1 MDEKLKKKKKLKQKQ
16 KQRQKQKQSVIVNV
30 NLGKSRDKSTRERQP
45 KNQRVQLPPPVYKVY
60 ASPIHDLVPQMFNK
74 EGRQTS
80 QSSLA
85 EQIQNYFQKQE
96 QPKQGNVLGEAPTSL
111 VNFQKEIREIETQTE
126 KTGGPGRKKGSK
138 NNPKTYAFPIDE
150 ANVIASQAIAQ
161 KSSGNL
167 EGWGPGERI
176 IIPGKFNP
184 ERTSLRVPQY
194 DDEPRT
200 ANIITNPPP
209 VNEDMGLVKL
219 FTPKRQR
226 KKKSS
231 KPINQPKQLIIENE
245 DEE

>member
-1 MDEKLKKKKKLKQKQ
+1 MDEKSKKKKKLKQKQ

-30 NLGKSRDKSTRERQP
+30 NLGKSRDKPTRESKPQNP
-45 KNQRVQLPPPVYKVY
+45 RVQLPPPVHKVY

-85 EQIQNYFQKQE
+85 EQIQSYFQKQE
-96 QPKQGNVLGEAPTSL
+96 QTKQGNVLGEAPSSL
-111 VNFQKEIREIETQTE
+111 VNFQKEISEMETQTE

-167 EGWGPGERI
+167 EGWGPGERV

-184 ERTSLRVPQY
+184 ERTSLQVPQY
-194 DDEPRT
+194 DDDPYT
-200 ANIITNPPP
+200 ANIFTNPSP

-226 KKKSS
+226 KKSS
-231 KPINQPKQLIIENE
+231 KLTNQPKQLIIENE
-245 DEE
+245 QDEE